1 LGLLDPV
8 LQSGGAAVKP
18 KAEKATFGTITID
31 GQSYGHDVVIRL
43 DGKVTRR
50 KKALSK
56 KVYGTSH
63 MISLAEAEQVFQEG
77 AERLIIGSGHFGQVQ
92 LSAEAADFFKSHHLE
107 VTLEPT
113 PLVLDIWNESQ
124 GKVIGLFHLTC

>member
-1 LGLLDPV
+1 
-8 LQSGGAAVKP
+8 VKP
-18 KAEKATFGTITID
+18 KAEKATFGSITID
-31 GQSYGHDVVIRL
+31 GQPYGHDVVIHL
-43 DGKVTRR
+43 DGTVTRR

-63 MISLAEAEQVFQEG
+63 MISLAEAEQVYQEG

-92 LSAEAADFFKSHHLE
+92 LSVEAADFFKNRHLE

-113 PLVLDIWNESQ
+113 PLATEVWNASQ